1 MLRYL
6 FVFVTVLPFMF
17 LFNTTEMKKE
27 ELKVEIIATNSAEP
41 ETEFT
46 VKLKITGGDVKGF
59 AKYADRMPEGTE
71 ASAVSIGD
79 ATFTADNGQIK
90 IIWLEFP
97 EEDEVI
103 LEYKVKLLK
112 SSPSLIQIGGKFSYL
127 ENNEKRMLSVFK
139 KSIAIGY
146 KELANKEAEKKEE
159 PAAISVNINRRVV
172 SSRENVHKIEITLSQ
187 TGIQDFGKIQEF
199 LPMGAEI
206 EEGETVN
213 AAFSSIKNKVKFVW
227 MSIPEME
234 TFVVTYLVD
243 LTNADNKDIKS
254 ITGSFSYLDNNS
266 ASKKADI
273 NFGDAA
279 PIIASNTNTS
289 KESDLKSEEKE
300 TKQTIADEN
309 KTPINSSSNT
319 SAKSEEKIAVVTPE
333 VAVAENGTTNI
344 KSKEEEEKQTELAT
358 QSATGTKASREA
370 KENLDDVFEDTTPVE
385 KVEAEVAV
393 VEEVIEKDN
402 EYTEPKEDAILEVIE
417 ETAIEET
424 VAEEKEESTIAQNT
438 TKVKPVAPISNI
450 PVING
455 VKYRV
460 QIAAGA
466 NVVDAVYF
474 EQRHK
479 FETAFNIE
487 NHQGWVKYTT
497 GSHSMYKDARDSREV
512 ISSAGHEFDGP
523 FVTAYNDGTRITVQE
538 ALMISSQKW
547 FK

>member
-17 LFNTTEMKKE
+17 IFNTTEVKKE
-27 ELKVEIIATNSAEP
+27 ELKVGINTTNSAEP

-59 AKYADRMPEGTE
+59 AKYTDRMPEGTE
-71 ASAVSIGD
+71 AIAVSIGD

-112 SSPSLIQIGGKFSYL
+112 SAPSSLHIGGKFSYL
-127 ENNEKRMLSVFK
+127 ENNEKRVFSVFK
-139 KSIAIGY
+139 KSITVGY
-146 KELANKEAEKKEE
+146 QELVNKEAVEKEE
-159 PAAISVNINRRVV
+159 PTEISVNINRRVV
-172 SSRENVHKIEITLSQ
+172 SSRENVHKIEITVSQ
-187 TGIQDFGKIQEF
+187 TGIHDFGKIQEF
-199 LPMGAEI
+199 VPMGAKI

-227 MSIPEME
+227 MSIPKME
-234 TFVVTYLVD
+234 TFVVTYFVD
-243 LTNADNKDIKS
+243 LTDADNKDIKS

-266 ASKKADI
+266 ASKKVDI
-273 NFGDAA
+273 NFGSAA
-279 PIIASNTNTS
+279 LILASNTNTS
-289 KESDLKSEEKE
+289 KESDLKPEEKE
-300 TKQTIADEN
+300 TKQTITDEN
-309 KTPINSSSNT
+309 KTSINSSSNT
-319 SAKSEEKIAVVTPE
+319 SANSEEKIAVVTLE
-333 VAVAENGTTNI
+333 VAVAENATTNI

-358 QSATGTKASREA
+358 QSATETKASKEA
-370 KENLDDVFEDTTPVE
+370 KENLNDVFEDTNPVE
-385 KVEAEVAV
+385 EVEAEVAV
-393 VEEVIEKDN
+393 VEEVIEKDE
-402 EYTEPKEDAILEVIE
+402 EYTEPKEDAVVEVIE
-417 ETAIEET
+417 ETEIEET
-424 VAEEKEESTIAQNT
+424 VAEEKSTIAQNT
-438 TKVKPVAPISNI
+438 TKVNPVAPISNI
-450 PVING
+450 PVVNG

-474 EQRHK
+474 KQRHK

-523 FVTAYNDGTRITVQE
+523 FVTAYNDGTRIAVQE

>member
-17 LFNTTEMKKE
+17 IFNTTEVKKE
-27 ELKVEIIATNSAEP
+27 ELKVGINTTNSAEP

-59 AKYADRMPEGTE
+59 AKYTDRMPEGTE
-71 ASAVSIGD
+71 AIAVSIGD

-112 SSPSLIQIGGKFSYL
+112 SAPSSLQIGGKFSYL
-127 ENNEKRMLSVFK
+127 ENNEKRVFSVFK
-139 KSIAIGY
+139 KSITVGY
-146 KELANKEAEKKEE
+146 QELVNKEAVEKEE
-159 PAAISVNINRRVV
+159 PTEISVNINRRVV
-172 SSRENVHKIEITLSQ
+172 SSRENVHKIEITVSQ
-187 TGIQDFGKIQEF
+187 TGIHDFGKIQEF
-199 LPMGAEI
+199 VPMGAKI

-227 MSIPEME
+227 MSIPKME
-234 TFVVTYLVD
+234 TFVVTYFVD
-243 LTNADNKDIKS
+243 LTDADNKDIKS

-273 NFGDAA
+273 NFGAA
-279 PIIASNTNTS
+279 VPILASNTNTS

-300 TKQTIADEN
+300 SKQTIADEN

-333 VAVAENGTTNI
+333 VAVAENATTNI

-358 QSATGTKASREA
+358 QSATETKASKEA
-370 KENLDDVFEDTTPVE
+370 KENLNDVFEDTNPVE
-385 KVEAEVAV
+385 EVEAEVAV
-393 VEEVIEKDN
+393 VEEVIEKDE
-402 EYTEPKEDAILEVIE
+402 EYTEPKEDAVVEVIE
-417 ETAIEET
+417 ETEIEET
-424 VAEEKEESTIAQNT
+424 VAEEKSTIAQNT
-438 TKVKPVAPISNI
+438 TKVNPVAPISNI
-450 PVING
+450 PVVNG

-474 EQRHK
+474 KQRHK

-523 FVTAYNDGTRITVQE
+523 FVTAYNDGTRIAVQE

>member
-17 LFNTTEMKKE
+17 IFNITEVKKE
-27 ELKVEIIATNSAEP
+27 ELKVEIIAPNNAEP

-71 ASAVSIGD
+71 ATAVSIGD

-90 IIWLEFP
+90 IIWIEFP
-97 EEDEVI
+97 KEDEVI
-103 LEYKVKLLK
+103 VEYKVKLLK
-112 SSPSLIQIGGKFSYL
+112 SAPSSIQIGGKFSYL
-127 ENNEKRMLSVFK
+127 ENNEKRVFSVFK
-139 KSIAIGY
+139 KSITVGY
-146 KELANKEAEKKEE
+146 QELVNKEAVEKEE
-159 PAAISVNINRRVV
+159 PTEISVNINRRVV
-172 SSRENVHKIEITLSQ
+172 SSRENVHKIEITVSQ
-187 TGIQDFGKIQEF
+187 TGIHDFGKIQEF
-199 LPMGAEI
+199 VPMGAKI

-227 MSIPEME
+227 MSIPKME
-234 TFVVTYLVD
+234 TFVVTYFVD
-243 LTNADNKDIKS
+243 LTDADNKDIKS

-273 NFGDAA
+273 NFGAA
-279 PIIASNTNTS
+279 VPILASNTNPS

-300 TKQTIADEN
+300 SKQTIADEN

-333 VAVAENGTTNI
+333 VAVAENATTNI

-358 QSATGTKASREA
+358 QSATETKASKEA
-370 KENLDDVFEDTTPVE
+370 KENLNDVFEDTNPVE
-385 KVEAEVAV
+385 EVEAEVAV
-393 VEEVIEKDN
+393 VEEVIEKDE
-402 EYTEPKEDAILEVIE
+402 EYTEPKEDAVVEVIE
-417 ETAIEET
+417 ETEIEET
-424 VAEEKEESTIAQNT
+424 VAEEKSTIAQNT
-438 TKVKPVAPISNI
+438 TKVNPVAPISNI
-450 PVING
+450 PVVNG

-474 EQRHK
+474 KQRHK

-523 FVTAYNDGTRITVQE
+523 FVTAYNDGTRIAVQE

>member
-1 MLRYL
+1 
-6 FVFVTVLPFMF
+6 
-17 LFNTTEMKKE
+17 
-27 ELKVEIIATNSAEP
+27 
-41 ETEFT
+41 
-46 VKLKITGGDVKGF
+46 
-59 AKYADRMPEGTE
+59 
-71 ASAVSIGD
+71 
-79 ATFTADNGQIK
+79 
-90 IIWLEFP
+90 
-97 EEDEVI
+97 
-103 LEYKVKLLK
+103 
-112 SSPSLIQIGGKFSYL
+112 
-127 ENNEKRMLSVFK
+127 FK

-159 PAAISVNINRRVV
+159 PTAISVNINRRVV

-273 NFGDAA
+273 NFGDTA
-279 PIIASNTNTS
+279 PILASNTNTS

-358 QSATGTKASREA
+358 QSATETKASEEA

-385 KVEAEVAV
+385 EAEVAV
-393 VEEVIEKDN
+393 VEEVIEKDE
-402 EYTEPKEDAILEVIE
+402 EYTEPKEDVVVEVIE

-438 TKVKPVAPISNI
+438 TKVKPVAPIS
-450 PVING
+450 
-455 VKYRV
+455 
-460 QIAAGA
+460 
-466 NVVDAVYF
+466 
-474 EQRHK
+474 
-479 FETAFNIE
+479 
-487 NHQGWVKYTT
+487 
-497 GSHSMYKDARDSREV
+497 
-512 ISSAGHEFDGP
+512 
-523 FVTAYNDGTRITVQE
+523 
-538 ALMISSQKW
+538 
-547 FK
+547 

>member
-17 LFNTTEMKKE
+17 IFNITEVKKE
-27 ELKVEIIATNSAEP
+27 ELKVEIIAPNNAEP

-71 ASAVSIGD
+71 ATAVSIGD

-112 SSPSLIQIGGKFSYL
+112 SAPSSLQIGGKFSYL
-127 ENNEKRMLSVFK
+127 ENNEKRVFSVFK
-139 KSIAIGY
+139 KSITVGY
-146 KELANKEAEKKEE
+146 QELVNKEAVEKEE
-159 PAAISVNINRRVV
+159 PTEISVNINRRVV
-172 SSRENVHKIEITLSQ
+172 SFRENVYKIEITVSQ

-199 LPMGAEI
+199 VPIGAKI
-206 EEGETVN
+206 EEGAIVN

-227 MSIPEME
+227 MSIPKME

-243 LTNADNKDIKS
+243 LTDADNKDIKS

-266 ASKKADI
+266 ASKKVDI
-273 NFGDAA
+273 NFGSAA
-279 PIIASNTNTS
+279 LILASNTNTS
-289 KESDLKSEEKE
+289 KESDLKPEEKE
-300 TKQTIADEN
+300 TKQTITDEN
-309 KTPINSSSNT
+309 KTSINSSSNT
-319 SAKSEEKIAVVTPE
+319 SANSEEKIAVVTLE
-333 VAVAENGTTNI
+333 VAVAENATTNI

-358 QSATGTKASREA
+358 QSATETKASKEA
-370 KENLDDVFEDTTPVE
+370 KENLNDVFEDTNPVE
-385 KVEAEVAV
+385 EVEAEVAV
-393 VEEVIEKDN
+393 VEEVIEKDE
-402 EYTEPKEDAILEVIE
+402 EYTEPKEDAVVEVIE
-417 ETAIEET
+417 ETEIEET
-424 VAEEKEESTIAQNT
+424 VAEEKSTIAQNT
-438 TKVKPVAPISNI
+438 TKVNPVAPISNI
-450 PVING
+450 PVVNG

-474 EQRHK
+474 KQRHK